1 MPQVRQ
7 EFGSPVGLV
16 NQELGSPT
24 GLVKQGFGLP
34 AALAAVEGKVCGRGG
49 PQRREGEASPP
60 SFAWHFIKSLAR
72 PATSDEVRRIH
83 QATASAADL

>member
-16 NQELGSPT
+16 SQELGSPT

-34 AALAAVEGKVCGRGG
+34 AALVKQSLVYLGGVGGRGWPG
-49 PQRREGEASPP
+49 GGGEASPP
-60 SFAWHFIKSLAR
+60 SYAKDF
-72 PATSDEVRRIH
+72 
-83 QATASAADL
+83 